1 VPDTDC
7 TRCHDAYRKAAID
20 LEVALDVRRR
30 IRRQIAGRRKPSSG
44 PRRIIGVRPGAQHY
58 AGPMGPP
65 PPRPAPPPFRVYM
78 GDILGLQAFRALP
91 SDPSGGTD
99 PAFDFDMDAL
109 MEESARRGIAKARRK
124 LEETRKDLVECERR
138 KRTEAFRRSAARARK
153 HLEAA
158 GQYGLAAGNVALLG
172 VDDQLPVGWRSEDR
186 LAEAHEEVLAF
197 CRGIWEAYRRASDS
211 PVAQKALIAAVGE
224 AHLYTVDDDDPV
236 PDMVREVYRI
246 VETLQGAPGTPSAT
260 PRPPGGSR

>member
-109 MEESARRGIAKARRK
+109 MEESARRRIAQARREM
-124 LEETRKDLVECERR
+124 EEARRALNDCERR
-138 KRTEAFRRSAARARK
+138 RRTEVFVRSAARARRR
-153 HLEAA
+153 HLDPAA
-158 GQYGLAAGNVALLG
+158 HFLSHGRDLQLLG
-172 VDDQLPVGWRSEDR
+172 ADDD
-186 LAEAHEEVLAF
+186 LASDSFAGAREEVVAF
-197 CRGIWEAYRRASDS
+197 CGDIWEAYRRASDS
-211 PVAQKALIAAVGE
+211 PVAQKALIAAVAE
-224 AHLYTVDDDDPV
+224 AQLFGADEDGSV
-236 PDMVREVYRI
+236 PDMLREVYRV
-246 VETLQGAPGTPSAT
+246 VEASQQAPGTSAST